1 MATLRAAA
9 FILNAAVFLF
19 VLGNLITRGPP
30 TGKDDIIAFLLLG
43 GAPIM
48 STVTLV
54 FEKNREPNSVLR
66 AATFILNAALIM
78 VVAGHVPSSEVSE
91 SLLFGL
97 FIGAPVV
104 STVVLILGQWG
115 LHRRET

>member
-1 MATLRAAA
+1 
-9 FILNAAVFLF
+9 
-19 VLGNLITRGPP
+19 
-30 TGKDDIIAFLLLG
+30 
-43 GAPIM
+43 M

-66 AATFILNAALIM
+66 AATFILNAALI
-78 VVAGHVPSSEVSE
+78 VVVFALGFPDRRASD
-91 SLLFGL
+91 SLFFGL